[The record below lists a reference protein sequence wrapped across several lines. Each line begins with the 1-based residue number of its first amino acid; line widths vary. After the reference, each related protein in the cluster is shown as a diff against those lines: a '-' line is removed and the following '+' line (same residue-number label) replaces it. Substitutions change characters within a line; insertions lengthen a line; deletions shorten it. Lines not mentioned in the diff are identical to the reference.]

1 MKRGENIEQFFLK
14 SLIVDLDVV
23 QEQLDSDEIEEEKT
37 TTGTPKSNFNDNN
50 NIQKCFEEKLIS
62 PNSVCPSRPII
73 SSADIFKSLHNQKLS
88 LMIQNIVKSLNA
100 ADLSLLLLE
109 LKGKYGVLMKDKNG
123 NYLCSDIFKVC
134 NVDQRVSIIKEVS
147 VSFI

>member
-1 MKRGENIEQFFLK
+1 MKRRENIEQFFLK

-37 TTGTPKSNFNDNN
+37 TTGTPKSNFNDN
-50 NIQKCFEEKLIS
+50 IQKCSEEKLIS
-62 PNSVCPSRPII
+62 QNLVCSSSPI
-73 SSADIFKSLHNQKLS
+73 SSADIFKSLHSQKLS
-88 LMIQNIVKSLNA
+88 LMIQNIVKNLNA

-134 NVDQRVSIIKEVS
+134 NADQRVSLIKEVS
-147 VSFI
+147 IAFI